1 MNNINDLINKFDH
14 ATVLLVGD
22 IMLDSFIYGAVSRIS
37 PEAPIPV
44 IKATREKKMLG
55 GAGNVLA
62 NLVALGCKTDIIS
75 IIGADIAGQEVMQHV
90 SDCGAS
96 VGGMIEDSARPTIL
110 KTRYISQNQQ
120 LLRVDREE
128 IFALDDAIEKQ
139 IISNAEKLMAN
150 ANILILSDY
159 GKGVLTPTVIK
170 ALIKLANKNKI
181 PVVVDPKGN
190 DFSIYKGASIITPNR
205 NELRDATNGLNISG
219 AVKTDADIESTA
231 QALIKQSGV
240 ETVIVTRSEDGISV
254 VNKKDKPV
262 HIPTKVREVY
272 DVSGAG
278 DTVVATVAAMMAS
291 GANPV
296 EAAEIANIAGGLAV
310 AKLGTAIISQTEIQ
324 AALEKGE
331 DTTSQ
336 DIAPLMDWN
345 AAKDQI
351 EKWQAQGLKVGF
363 TNGCF
368 DIVHY
373 GHVNYLA
380 RAKKKCDRLIMGLN
394 HDQSVRIL
402 KGPERPINDEV
413 ARASVIGALASIDM
427 VVLFGANQ
435 ESEDN
440 TPCGVL
446 DAIRPDVIMKGG
458 DYTIDQLPEAQVVL
472 AYGGEVE
479 IMPLYDGYSTT
490 NIINKSKTGS

>member
-1 MNNINDLINKFDH
+1 MNEINNLINKFDQ
-14 ATVLLVGD
+14 AKVLLVGD

-44 IKATREKKMLG
+44 ISVNREKKMLG

-62 NLVALGCKTDIIS
+62 NLAALGCETDIIS
-75 IIGADIAGQEVMQHV
+75 IIGKDVAGQEVMQHV
-90 SDCGAS
+90 SDCGVS
-96 VGGMIEDSARPTIL
+96 PHGMVEDLARPTIL

-128 IFALDDAIEKQ
+128 IVTPSEVIEKQ
-139 IISNAEKLMAN
+139 IISITEKLMAK

-159 GKGVLTPTVIK
+159 GKGVLSPNVIK
-170 ALIKLANKNKI
+170 SLIKLANKNKI

-190 DFSIYKGASIITPNR
+190 DFSVYKGASVVTPNR
-205 NELRDATNGLNISG
+205 NELQGAMNGMT
-219 AVKTDADIESTA
+219 VKTDSDIESA
-231 QALIKQSGV
+231 GQALIKQSGI

-254 VNKKDKPV
+254 INKKDTPV
-262 HIPTKVREVY
+262 HIPTKAREVY

-278 DTVVATVAAMMAS
+278 DTVVATIAAMMAS
-291 GANPV
+291 GANTAQ
-296 EAAEIANIAGGLAV
+296 AAEVANIAGGLAV
-310 AKLGTAIISQTEIQ
+310 AKLGTAIISQAELMQ
-324 AALEKGE
+324 AIENSDE
-331 DTTSQ
+331 DISN

-380 RAKKKCDRLIMGLN
+380 RAKQKCDRLIMGLN

-402 KGPERPINDEV
+402 KGPTRPINDEV

-427 VVLFGANQ
+427 VVFFGAEN
-435 ESEDN
+435 EGDDN
-440 TPCGVL
+440 TPCAVL

-458 DYTIDQLPEAQVVL
+458 DYTVDQLPEAKVVL

-490 NIINKSKTGS
+490 RIIEKSKTG